1 MGFGN
6 KLWNGVK
13 YTGNVAFNIA
23 NYAVSFTGCALTS
36 FGSVAQLV
44 GQKVMGYD
52 NKSFT
57 EIVFYDDD
65 KAKIVGRVSAMGI
78 PGALAVG
85 GIVWLNVSGLAGTKE
100 EVVAVCSCDTPK
112 NVRIAKLRDLLLR
125 LGIAIPAGVAMSVLA
140 ADVNL
145 PFLIGASNTAN
156 MPALKEAV
164 RYGTWGLVGL
174 GIAGVLVQTV
184 KDLWRNYAPACVYGK
199 ENRAFED
206 CMKFMDQEIKLKV
219 HGQEIKDFN
228 AGFLAAL
235 GLQAT
240 ATSSEID
247 AALQTKLKDKPSAKE
262 FFEQLAILKQAY
274 PTTKDHW
281 ATQYLGIAAPS
292 VAASAVG
299 TWSLKGLIDFGYQN
313 ASWFLRQ
320 ALSWTGLAANIALWS
335 VSLGQFIQ
343 NMLNPLRHLK
353 DTWQN
358 STLKDKALRVTAVI
372 LSACFGTMMALIP
385 LLNMS
390 DKDSKVMPVLEAAFG
405 DIINTLIGMI
415 GVNLTWKFFNGWIK
429 PSPDDTA
436 ENYINKLRATFNAA
450 SLAQKKEILAGLGEA
465 ITSLPTVDLEAGKSL
480 VVNADGKSK
489 GKEEAQPLLASTV
502 EKKETTT
509 LGEKQLA
516 ALTRYG
522 LHRRPTP
529 TDQASSSSAAP
540 AQTEQ
545 QTKPAKYAHQDI
557 TIPDLTAGFSL
568 TSSSLI

>member
-1 MGFGN
+1 MGVFMGFGE

-13 YTGNVAFNIA
+13 YTGNVVFNVA
-23 NYAVSFTGCALTS
+23 NYTVSFAGCALTS

-100 EVVAVCSCDTPK
+100 EVVAICSCDTPK
-112 NVRIAKLRDLLLR
+112 AVRIAKLRDLLLR

-145 PFLIGASNTAN
+145 PFLIGASNTTN

-174 GIAGVLVQTV
+174 GIAGVLVQTA
-184 KDLWRNYAPACVYGK
+184 KDMWRSYAPACLYGK

-206 CMKFMDQEIKLKV
+206 CMQFMDQEIKLKI
-219 HGQEIKDFN
+219 HGQDIKDFN

-247 AALQTKLKDKPSAKE
+247 MALQAKLKDKPSAKE
-262 FFEQLAILKQAY
+262 FFAQLDILRQAY
-274 PTTKDHW
+274 PTAKDHW
-281 ATQYLGIAAPS
+281 TTQYLGIAAPS

-299 TWSLKGLIDFGYQN
+299 TWSLKGLIDSGYQN
-313 ASWFLRQ
+313 ASWFLQ
-320 ALSWTGLAANIALWS
+320 QTLSWTGLTANIALWS

-343 NMLNPLRHLK
+343 NMLNPIRHLK

-358 STLKDKALRVTAVI
+358 STFKDKALRVTAVI
-372 LSACFGTMMALIP
+372 LSSCFGTMMALIP

-436 ENYINKLRATFNAA
+436 ENYINKLRATFNSA

-465 ITSLPTVDLEAGKSL
+465 IESLPTVDLEAGESL
-480 VVNADGKSK
+480 VVNSGKGK

-502 EKKETTT
+502 AKKEATT
-509 LGEKQLA
+509 LGDKQLA
-516 ALTRYG
+516 ALERYG
-522 LHRRPTP
+522 LHRRPTH
-529 TDQASSSSAAP
+529 TDQASSSSEARV
-540 AQTEQ
+540 QEE
-545 QTKPAKYAHQDI
+545 KHEEYAHRDI
-557 TIPDLTAGFSL
+557 TISGLTDGFSL
-568 TSSSLI
+568 TSSLI